1 MTRLSRR
8 AVLLGGAG
16 LALGAC
22 GSSKGSSGGA
32 QSSAKG
38 DAPAAGTDVPLDQ
51 LQIVRFFMS
60 GTAPAGVEHSL
71 PFGLGSQDGV
81 ILTGGPEQLDVQIL
95 DGEGREV
102 VPVAPV
108 KRHAKQLE
116 RPYWPVRVTLPLGR
130 YQAVFTSGGK
140 AVGSPAFFDVG
151 GYPNLPKT
159 GDKLPMSP
167 TPTKADTQGVT
178 PICTRDP
185 VCPLHDVSLD
195 AVLGKGKPVALMI
208 ATPAYCKTAICGPT
222 LDVVL
227 NNRVDGIT
235 YIHAEVWKDDT
246 FEQSAPILQ
255 TYGLEFE
262 PCLFVVNGDGTIVER
277 LDVIFDA
284 DDVAAALAKAM

>member
-1 MTRLSRR
+1 VTRLSRR

-22 GSSKGSSGGA
+22 GSSGSSKGST
-32 QSSAKG
+32 AKG
-38 DAPAAGTDVPLDQ
+38 TAAAAEELPLDQ

-60 GTAPAGVEHSL
+60 GTAPADVEHQL

-81 ILTGGPEQLDVQIL
+81 VLTGGPEQLDVRIL
-95 DGEGREV
+95 DGNGVEV
-102 VPVAPV
+102 VPTAPV
-108 KRHAKQLE
+108 QRHAKQLE
-116 RPYWPVRVTLPLGR
+116 RPYWPVRVKLPLGR
-130 YQAVFTSGGK
+130 YQAVFASGGK

-151 GYPNLPKT
+151 GFPKLPKT
-159 GDKLPMSP
+159 GDKLPVSQ
-167 TPTKADTQGVT
+167 TPTKGNTQGVT

-195 AVLGKGKPVALMI
+195 AVLGTGKPLALMI

-222 LDVVL
+222 LDVLL

-235 YIHAEVWKDDT
+235 YIHAEVWKDNT

-262 PCLFVVNGDGTIVER
+262 PCLFVVKGDGTVVER

-284 DDVAAALAKAM
+284 DDVAAALAKAF